1 MLRPALKHHNLLCFK
16 WISKSKHFSTS
27 QTRRYASKLSL
38 IKPQNILNLHKRGL
52 LEDIFPNASV
62 TLPEQ
67 LLKQQCFYCGF
78 DPTSDSL
85 HIGNLMSLMLLL
97 HCQRA
102 GHNVIAVIGN
112 ATAKIGDPSDQ
123 TKDRRPLSPELLDKN
138 TKGIS
143 KCIKNIFETHERELY
158 IHKGVKELPKL
169 KILNNYDWYRDI
181 NVVDFFANEGRTF
194 RMGPMLDKRFV
205 KDRLNSEEGLLLPEF
220 LYQIFQAYD
229 WLHLLRKYNCR
240 FQFGGSDQLGNMN
253 AGRYLI
259 DRLTKTEV
267 YGFLTPLVMTHTG
280 QKVGKTAGNAL
291 WLDAD
296 KTSPFEFYQYFLRQR
311 DVDVEKFLRY
321 FTFIELSSI
330 KEIMHE
336 HSKHPHH
343 RSAQKILARNMC
355 KLVHGEEGLKSAERC
370 TQVLYHGALEELE
383 NLSEQEIETTF
394 KGMKIHYAVLE
405 PTTTIYDIATKIK
418 AIPEGPIGMEAI
430 DKGGVLVNGLA
441 MTAAHQLLLCDF
453 HVLKNDLS
461 LITVGKKNHY
471 IVRWKVPEHLYH
483 VSAE

>member
-1 MLRPALKHHNLLCFK
+1 MLCPIIKYRNLFCHK
-16 WISKSKHFSTS
+16 WTSKFFSMS
-27 QTRRYASKLSL
+27 CAKNSVKKSSV

-62 TLPEQ
+62 SLPEQ

-112 ATAKIGDPSDQ
+112 ATARIGDPSDQ
-123 TKDRRPLSPELLDKN
+123 TKDRNSVSTDVLDKN
-138 TKGIS
+138 TKGLIN
-143 KCIKNIFETHERELY
+143 CITNIFETHEQEHY
-158 IHKGVKELPKL
+158 IHRGVKELPTI

-181 NVVDFFANEGRTF
+181 NVVDFFANAGRKF

-205 KDRLNSEEGLLLPEF
+205 KERLNSSEGLLLPEF
-220 LYQIFQAYD
+220 LYQVYQAYD
-229 WLHLLRKYNCR
+229 WLHLLQNYNCR

-259 DRLTKTEV
+259 DRVTQQEV
-267 YGFLTPLVMTHTG
+267 YGLLTPLITTHTG
-280 QKVGKTAGNAL
+280 QKVGKTAGNAV

-311 DVDVEKFLRY
+311 DADVEKFLKY
-321 FTFIELSSI
+321 FTFIELTNI
-330 KEIMHE
+330 KEIMQE
-336 HSKHPHH
+336 HSRYPK
-343 RSAQKILARNMC
+343 RRNAQKILAKNVC

-370 TQVLYHGALEELE
+370 TQVLFHGQLEQLE
-383 NLSEQEIETTF
+383 NLTDQEIDATF
-394 KGMKIHYAVLE
+394 KGMKIHHAVLE

-418 AIPEGPIGMEAI
+418 AIPDGPIGIEAI
-430 DKGGVLVNGLA
+430 NKGGVLVNGIA
-441 MTAAHQLLLCDF
+441 MQNSQQILLCDF

-461 LITVGKKNHY
+461 LITVGKKNHH
-471 IVRWKVPEHLYH
+471 IVRWRVPDDMYQ
-483 VSAE
+483 VSAK